1 MRHDVSGRK
10 NKTIY
15 MQRVFKIIIIYEL
28 AFLFFWNLLY
38 YSNSGIENWFQEKI
52 LTAIFVFLSTMLLGL
67 TVVYIIYISA
77 KMSGLIDKMKKIK
90 DPRKTIN

>member
-10 NKTIY
+10 NKTNY
-15 MQRVFKIIIIYEL
+15 MLRMFRIIIIYEL
-28 AFLFFWNLLY
+28 TFLFFWNLLY

-52 LTAIFVFLSTMLLGL
+52 LTAIFVFLSTMLLGI

-90 DPRKTIN
+90 DPRKTI